1 MDLGE
6 GLKKH
11 LNKQKDNSQEEAE
24 WISFASMP

>member
-24 WISFASMP
+24 